1 MKKFSLSIILIL
13 IASSIL
19 LLSDLDQRKHTKSK
33 IPNIAILQISSHQ
46 IMEDGVKGIWDGLR
60 EKGYVDGK
68 NISIQIYN
76 AEADIPTANTIANE
90 MTSGKFDY
98 ALTVSTPA
106 LQAVANANKQ
116 GKAVHVFGLV
126 TDPFASGVGLDR
138 TRPQDHP
145 PYLLGYGTLQP
156 VEKLIETAMK
166 LNPGLKSIGIIWNT
180 AEANSEVCTIQAR
193 KYAKQ
198 VGMELLE
205 ANAENSSAVYEA
217 AASLVS
223 RGVDALM
230 VSGDNVVYTALDN
243 VIAAAKAGNIPVIT
257 NLPTFPNKGTLLD
270 IGADYY
276 KVGKEQ
282 GYLTARLLG
291 GEDTASIPIQNIAP
305 NVVVI
310 NKQVLPGIKG
320 GWVIT
325 DEILERAD
333 VVIDEN
339 GNEIKKQETE
349 DKKSTENVALSKKWN
364 IHIVEYV
371 EVSDVEETRRGV
383 LEGLKQSGLK
393 KGRDYTVTVQNAQG
407 DMPTVNL
414 MIDNALS
421 QGADMIVTLSTP
433 TLQAAIQ
440 RAKNIPV
447 IFTFCASGVNAGA
460 GKTNED
466 HLPNITGVYAL
477 PDYDKMIAMFKII
490 MPHAKKI
497 GTLFVPAESN
507 SVLHNKLLGQEA
519 KRMGLELVSISA
531 NTSTDVPDAALA
543 LAASGI
549 DAVVQIPGNLTAVA
563 FTSIAKAANQSRIP
577 IFAFQTVQSKEGA
590 AVVLARDYYD
600 FGFKAAQLAH
610 RVMRGENPKD
620 MPFVGLDENKLII
633 NLPVARVS
641 GLNIPKDLI
650 DKAQSV
656 IR

>member
-1 MKKFSLSIILIL
+1 MKRFSLSIVLIL
-13 IASSIL
+13 MASSIL
-19 LLSDLDQRKHTKSK
+19 LLSDLDQRKHTKSE
-33 IPNIAILQISSHQ
+33 IPRIAILQISSHQ
-46 IMEDGVKGIWDGLR
+46 ILEDGVKGIIDGLR

-68 NISIQIYN
+68 NIHIQIYN
-76 AEADIPTANTIANE
+76 AEADIPTANTIATE

-116 GKAVHVFGLV
+116 GKAIHVFGLV

-138 TRPQDHP
+138 ARPQDHP

-166 LNPGLKSIGIIWNT
+166 LSPELKSIGIIWNT

-193 KYAKQ
+193 KYSKQ
-198 VGMELLE
+198 VGIELLE

-243 VIAAAKAGNIPVIT
+243 VITAAKAGNIPVIT
-257 NLPTFPNKGTLLD
+257 NLPTLPNKGTFLD

-282 GYLTARLLG
+282 GYLTARLIR
-291 GEDTASIPIQNIAP
+291 GEDPASIPIKNIAP
-305 NVVVI
+305 DVLVI
-310 NKQVLPGIKG
+310 NKQAFSDLKDS
-320 GWVIT
+320 WVIS
-325 DEILERAD
+325 DEILATAD
-333 VVIDEN
+333 VVVDEN
-339 GNEIKKQETE
+339 GNEIKKQESIAGE
-349 DKKSTENVALSKKWN
+349 STNYVPLTKKWN
-364 IHIVEYV
+364 VHVVEYV
-371 EVSDVEETRRGV
+371 EISDVEETRKGV
-383 LEGLKQSGLK
+383 LEGFQESGLR
-393 KGRDYTVTVQNAQG
+393 KGIDYTITVQNAQG

-447 IFTFCASGVNAGA
+447 IFTFCASGVAAGA
-460 GKTNED
+460 GRTNED

-477 PDYDKMIAMFKII
+477 PDYDKMLLMFKEV
-490 MPHAKKI
+490 MPNARKI

-507 SVLHNKLLGQEA
+507 SVLHNQYLRDEA
-519 KRMGLELVSISA
+519 KKLGLELVSIAA

-543 LAASGI
+543 LATSGV
-549 DAVVQIPGNLTAVA
+549 DAIVQIPGNLTAVA

-577 IFAFQTVQSKEGA
+577 IFAFQTIQADEGA
-590 AVVLARDYYD
+590 AVVLAKDYYD
-600 FGFKAAQLAH
+600 FGYEAAQLAY
-610 RVMRGENPKD
+610 RVMRGENPKY
-620 MPFVGLDENKLII
+620 MPFVGLDANKLII
-633 NLPVARVS
+633 NLQAARLS
-641 GLNIPKDLI
+641 GLQIPGDLI